1 MKTYLLLIFI
11 LPLSTFGYLHQLT
24 EHKEKLMANNTRNQK
39 CRVDNRTCIYFC
51 DFQGEKIFPGEIISQ
66 AGKCRQLRCDEKN
79 FSLYIKTCYMH
90 RSTQVKTFVPN
101 GQFIYTGENLRL
113 KYPDCCGKVVNLLE
127 ENSDSKGSYREFSL
141 VLGLVLCLIVG
152 YLRVVYF

>member
-1 MKTYLLLIFI
+1 MKTCLLLLF
-11 LPLSTFGYLHQLT
+11 LMPLSIFGYLHQLT
-24 EHKEKLMANNTRNQK
+24 EHKEKLMAANTRNQK
-39 CRVDNRTCIYFC
+39 CRADNRTCIYFC

-66 AGKCRQLRCDEKN
+66 AGKCRQLRCERN

-101 GQFIYTGENLRL
+101 GQFLYTGENLNL

-127 ENSDSKGSYREFSL
+127 ENSDNKGSYREFSV
-141 VLGLVLCLIVG
+141 VLGIVICLVVSYVRIFMV
-152 YLRVVYF
+152 